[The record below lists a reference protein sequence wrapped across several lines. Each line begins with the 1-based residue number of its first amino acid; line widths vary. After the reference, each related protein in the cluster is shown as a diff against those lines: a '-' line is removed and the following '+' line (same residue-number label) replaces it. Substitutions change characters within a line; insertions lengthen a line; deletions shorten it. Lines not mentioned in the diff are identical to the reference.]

1 MKSNVWLPLL
11 TAVIT
16 IIGGLSGFA
25 EETQHG
31 SVVTEHLLSVKLN
44 DTRTGLAPNRTIK
57 VYLPPGYASS
67 GKSYP
72 VVYYCHSL
80 NWSAE
85 KMFEDGNL
93 VKLLERGFT
102 NRIVPEFILVAA
114 DYSSPTLG
122 SWYENSSTS
131 GRWLD
136 YTVDEV
142 VPFIDSRFR
151 TIKHRDSRGL
161 TGDFVGGYGA
171 MKLALLYPD
180 LFSSV
185 YAMHV
190 VGTGTGVA
198 PSHGRPD
205 WKKIHQAGSFQ
216 ELEASGFARPF
227 VGMCQAYLPNPARP
241 PLYCDF
247 MVELENGEPKVNME
261 NVNNWQ
267 SRFILDHMLA
277 EKSENLQRL
286 RGIAFDWARY
296 DPNLDHVYA
305 NQAFTRKLDE
315 LGIEHEAEE
324 YRGDPWSRNWTENGR
339 FYTRVL
345 PFLNRYL
352 TFE

>member
-1 MKSNVWLPLL
+1 MKSNGWLLL
-11 TAVIT
+11 TA
-16 IIGGLSGFA
+16 GLVATLTALPTFA
-25 EETQHG
+25 QEIKHG
-31 SVVTEHLLSVKLN
+31 SVVTEHLMSAKLK
-44 DTRTGLAPNRTIK
+44 DTRTGLDHNRTIK
-57 VYLPPGYASS
+57 IYLPPGYANS

-72 VVYYCHSL
+72 VVYFCHSL
-80 NWSAE
+80 NWSPE
-85 KMFEDGNL
+85 KMFEDGNF
-93 VKLLERGFT
+93 VKLLERGFA
-102 NRIVPEFILVAA
+102 NRVVSEFILVAA
-114 DYSSPTLG
+114 DYSTPTLG
-122 SWYENSSTS
+122 SWYENSSTT

-142 VPFIDSRFR
+142 VPFIDGRFR
-151 TIKHRDSRGL
+151 TLKHRDSRGL
-161 TGDFVGGYGA
+161 AGDFVGGYGA
-171 MKLALLYPD
+171 LKFAMLYPD

-198 PSHGRPD
+198 PSHSRPD
-205 WKKIHQAGSFQ
+205 WKKIHQARSFQ
-216 ELEASGFARPF
+216 DLETSGFARPF
-227 VGMCQAYLPNPARP
+227 VAMCQAYLPNPARP

-267 SRFILDHMLA
+267 SRFLLDHMLA
-277 EKSENLQRL
+277 EKCGNLQRL

-324 YRGDPWSRNWTENGR
+324 YRGDPWNKTWTENGR
-339 FYTRVL
+339 FYARVL
-345 PFLNRYL
+345 PFFNRYL
-352 TFE
+352 VFE